1 MLTALRKPLTLAWV
15 SLSLFFVLFP
25 LTLAKPGLP
34 MLLKADEPANYLM
47 AVSLWRDGDLR
58 CESQDIER
66 LFHEF
71 THRSD
76 NLFLMSE
83 NGWQTVHFSAPLVYP
98 LFAAPAAGLFGA
110 NGLMALNAALMMI
123 MIAMGT
129 IYLRRFNRE
138 SIAFLFSTG
147 FFLLSCSFVYIFWL
161 QAEIFHMTCVM
172 VSFLLVMG
180 KKPSAT
186 KQLSFLAIAGS
197 AAALSLAIYSKPML
211 AALAL
216 PILYFSIRRRGW
228 KALVVWCL
236 GAISTLALLTGLAL
250 ALTDTPWPYLSRSR
264 RPVNVSSPVAFMERK
279 ASNPTQPRAI
289 THHET
294 AQPRAVAHF
303 ERTSK
308 WVGHYLGKFDPRNVD
323 LPLLADN
330 VGYFLW
336 GRHVGMLLYMPFA
349 AICLLLF
356 LLHDWR
362 SKSRWL
368 ILVAVAVS
376 SLAFFL
382 LLPDRWH
389 GGGGF
394 IGNRYLV
401 IAYPAFLF
409 LVTRIRPTSLV
420 AAGFALG
427 GIFLGSVLL
436 TPFGAPV
443 DQPTLQAHVRN
454 KPFRHFPFEL
464 TLARRI
470 PGYLGDYHSG
480 VWFRGRAD
488 VFQPHGDELWFHG
501 AETVEAWMITNRP
514 LADAVFLVRSGSPSN
529 AIEICLEDECGLA
542 IFDGA
547 NDSDRQD
554 VTLRPEKAWKTRRSK
569 EGKTYTYR
577 LSVKTTSGEKPT
589 WRGEGEEDFYL
600 GAALLYL
607 GSSAERDRDLYHAE
621 WIPVERLD
629 RVEAGTL
636 FQITVTLK
644 NTSQEAW
651 PIRGAT
657 RVELSYHWTDSAGRS
672 TVRGGLRSPLPSEV
686 APGES
691 VTVVQ
696 QVLAPEASGDHTLT
710 LDLVR
715 EQVAW
720 FSDQNPESSVHWAVE
735 VVSPD

>member
-1 MLTALRKPLTLAWV
+1 MSALRKPLTLAWV
-15 SLSLFFVLFP
+15 CLTLFLVLFP

-47 AVSLWRDGDLR
+47 AVSLWRDGDLL
-58 CESQDIER
+58 CDSQDIER

-83 NGWQTVHFSAPLVYP
+83 DRWKTVHFSAPFVYP

-110 NGLMALNAALMMI
+110 NGLIALNAALTML

-138 SIAFLFSTG
+138 SIAFLFTAG
-147 FFLLSCSFVYIFWL
+147 FFLMSCSFIYIFWL
-161 QAEIFHMTCVM
+161 QAEIFHMTCVT
-172 VSFLLVMG
+172 VAFLLVIG
-180 KKPSAT
+180 TKRSAT
-186 KQLSFLAIAGS
+186 AQLSWLAIAGS
-197 AAALSLAIYSKPML
+197 AASLSLAIYSKPTL

-216 PILYFSIRRRGW
+216 PILYLSLRGRGW
-228 KALVVWCL
+228 KGAMAWCL
-236 GAISTLALLTGLAL
+236 SAASTLALLAGLAL
-250 ALTDTPWPYLSRSR
+250 ALTDVPWPYLSRSR

-279 ASNPTQPRAI
+279 APEKASTRVATDVVTPSARAG
-289 THHET
+289 
-294 AQPRAVAHF
+294 HF
-303 ERTSK
+303 VRM
-308 WVGHYLGKFDPRNVD
+308 LDPREVD
-323 LPLLADN
+323 LSLLADN

-336 GRHVGMLLYMPFA
+336 GRHVGLLLYFPFA
-349 AICLLLF
+349 SVCLALF

-362 SKSRWL
+362 SRRRWL
-368 ILVAVAVS
+368 ILAALAAS
-376 SLAFFL
+376 SLAFFV

-394 IGNRYLV
+394 VGNRYLV

-409 LVTRIRPTSLV
+409 LVTRIRPTWLM

-427 GIFLGSVLL
+427 GLFLGAVLS

-454 KPFRHFPFEL
+454 RPFRHFPFEL

-488 VFQPHGDELWFHG
+488 VFQPKKDELWFHG
-501 AETVEAWMITNRP
+501 AEMVEAWMITDRP
-514 LADAVFLVRSGSPSN
+514 LDDAVFLVRSGAPSN
-529 AIEICLEDECGLA
+529 EVEICLEDACGA
-542 IFDGA
+542 AVFDEVGT
-547 NDSDRQD
+547 SGRQD
-554 VTLRPEKAWKTRRSK
+554 VALQPKKAWKTHTGNDG
-569 EGKTYTYR
+569 ETYTYR
-577 LSVKTTSGEKPT
+577 LTVKTTSGEKPT
-589 WRGEGEEDFYL
+589 WRGTSDDSFYL

-607 GSSAERDRDLYHAE
+607 GSSVERDRDLYHAE
-621 WIPVERLD
+621 WIPAGKVD
-629 RVEAGTL
+629 RVEAGAP
-636 FQITVTLK
+636 FQVAVELK
-644 NTSQEAW
+644 NTSRETW
-651 PIRGAT
+651 PVRGAT
-657 RVELSYHWTDSAGRS
+657 RVELSYHWTDSTGRT
-672 TVRGGLRSPLPSEV
+672 TVRGGPRSPLPSEV
-686 APGES
+686 RPGDS
-691 VTVVQ
+691 VSVIQ
-696 QVLAPEASGDHTLT
+696 QLLAPETPGDYTLT

-720 FSDQNPESSVHWAVE
+720 FSDKNPASSVHWRVE
-735 VVSPD
+735 IASPE

>member
-1 MLTALRKPLTLAWV
+1 MLSALRKPLTLAWIC
-15 SLSLFFVLFP
+15 LSLFFVLLP

-58 CESQDIER
+58 CESPDIER

-83 NGWQTVHFSAPLVYP
+83 DGWQTVHFSAPLVYP
-98 LFAAPAAGLFGA
+98 LFAAPAAGIFGA
-110 NGLMALNAALMMI
+110 NGLMALNAALMMV
-123 MIAMGT
+123 MIALGT
-129 IYLRRFNRE
+129 SYLRRFNRE

-147 FFLLSCSFVYIFWL
+147 FFLVSCSFVYIFWL
-161 QAEIFHMTCVM
+161 QAEIFHMACVT

-180 KKPSAT
+180 KNRSAQQPS
-186 KQLSFLAIAGS
+186 LLAIAGS
-197 AAALSLAIYSKPML
+197 AAALSMAIYSKPML
-211 AALAL
+211 GALAL
-216 PILYFSIRRRGW
+216 PLLYFSIHRRGW

-279 ASNPTQPRAI
+279 AS
-289 THHET
+289 ET
-294 AQPRAVAHF
+294 IQTRAVSHQEPTS
-303 ERTSK
+303 ER
-308 WVGHYLGKFDPRNVD
+308 VGYFLSKFDPRIVD

-336 GRHVGMLLYMPFA
+336 GRHVGLLLYMPFA

-362 SKSRWL
+362 QKGRWL
-368 ILVAVAVS
+368 ILAALAAS

-394 IGNRYLV
+394 IGNRYLI

-409 LVTRIRPTSLV
+409 LVTRIRPTWLI
-420 AAGFALG
+420 ALGFALG
-427 GIFLGSVLL
+427 GIFLGSVVL

-443 DQPTLQAHVRN
+443 DNPTLQAHVRN
-454 KPFRHFPFEL
+454 TPFRHFPFEL

-480 VWFRGRAD
+480 VWFRGRSD
-488 VFQPHGDELWFHG
+488 VFEPHGDELWFRG
-501 AETVEAWMITNRP
+501 AEVVEAWMIADRP
-514 LADAVFLVRSGSPSN
+514 LSDAVFLVRSGSPRN
-529 AIEICLEDECGLA
+529 VVEICLESECRQA
-542 IFDGA
+542 IFGGT
-547 NDSDRQD
+547 NGPDRQD
-554 VTLRPEKAWKTRRSK
+554 VMLTPLRPWKTRRQGARESF
-569 EGKTYTYR
+569 TYR
-577 LSVKTTSGEKPT
+577 LTVTAANGEKPT
-589 WRGEGEEDFYL
+589 WRGLGEEDFYL

-607 GSSAERDRDLYHAE
+607 GSSAERDRDLYHVEWTQVEQAE
-621 WIPVERLD
+621 RVQAGAPFQVSVE
-629 RVEAGTL
+629 
-636 FQITVTLK
+636 LK
-644 NTSQEAW
+644 NTSQETW
-651 PIRGAT
+651 PTRGAT

-672 TVRGGLRSPLPSEV
+672 TARGGLRSPLPSEV
-686 APGES
+686 DPGEAI
-691 VTVVQ
+691 TVAQ
-696 QVLAPEASGDHTLT
+696 QVLAPEAPGNYTLT

-720 FSDQNPESSVHWAVE
+720 FSDQNPASSVHWVVE
-735 VVSPD
+735 VVSPE

>member
-1 MLTALRKPLTLAWV
+1 MLSALRKPLTLAWV
-15 SLSLFFVLFP
+15 CLTLFFVLFP

-58 CESQDIER
+58 CESPDIER

-83 NGWQTVHFSAPLVYP
+83 DGWQTVHFSAPLVYP

-110 NGLMALNAALMMI
+110 NGLIALNAALMMV
-123 MIAMGT
+123 MIALGT
-129 IYLRRFNRE
+129 SYLRRFNRE
-138 SIAFLFSTG
+138 SMAFLFSTG
-147 FFLLSCSFVYIFWL
+147 FFLMSCSFVYIFWL
-161 QAEIFHMTCVM
+161 QAEIFHMTCVT

-180 KKPSAT
+180 KKRSAT
-186 KQLSFLAIAGS
+186 QQLSLLAIAGS
-197 AAALSLAIYSKPML
+197 AAVLSLAVYSKPML

-216 PILYFSIRRRGW
+216 PILYFTIRRRGW
-228 KALVVWCL
+228 KAAVVWCL
-236 GAISTLALLTGLAL
+236 SAALTLALLAGLAL

-279 ASNPTQPRAI
+279 ASETIQTRAGSHQKPTS
-289 THHET
+289 
-294 AQPRAVAHF
+294 
-303 ERTSK
+303 ER
-308 WVGHYLGKFDPRNVD
+308 VGYFLSQFDPRNVD

-336 GRHVGMLLYMPFA
+336 GRHVGLLLYMPFA

-362 SKSRWL
+362 SKGRWL
-368 ILVAVAVS
+368 ILAALAAS

-394 IGNRYLV
+394 VGNRYLV

-409 LVTRIRPTSLV
+409 LVTRIRPTWLM
-420 AAGFALG
+420 ALGFAFG
-427 GIFLGSVLL
+427 GIFLGSVVL

-443 DQPTLQAHVRN
+443 DNPTLQAHVRN
-454 KPFRHFPFEL
+454 TPFRHFPFEL

-488 VFQPHGDELWFHG
+488 VFQPHSDELWFHG
-501 AETVEAWMITNRP
+501 AEVVEAWMITDRP
-514 LADAVFLVRSGSPSN
+514 LSDAVFLVRSGSPSN
-529 AIEICLEDECGLA
+529 AVEICLEGECGQV
-542 IFDGA
+542 IFDGT
-547 NDSDRQD
+547 NGPDRQD
-554 VTLRPEKAWKTRRSK
+554 VRLTPHRAWKTRTQGARESF
-569 EGKTYTYR
+569 TYR
-577 LSVKTTSGEKPT
+577 LTVTSANGEKPT
-589 WRGEGEEDFYL
+589 WRGEGEEHFYL

-607 GSSAERDRDLYHAE
+607 GSSAERDRDLYHVE
-621 WIPVERLD
+621 WTRVEQVERVKAGAPFQVA
-629 RVEAGTL
+629 VE
-636 FQITVTLK
+636 LK
-644 NTSQEAW
+644 NTSQETW
-651 PIRGAT
+651 TIRGAT
-657 RVELSYHWTDSAGRS
+657 RVELSYHWTDSAGQS

-686 APGES
+686 DPGES
-691 VTVVQ
+691 VSVAQ
-696 QVLAPEASGDHTLT
+696 RVLAPEAPGNYTLT

-720 FSDQNPESSVHWAVE
+720 FSDQSPASSVNWVVE
-735 VVSPD
+735 VVSPE